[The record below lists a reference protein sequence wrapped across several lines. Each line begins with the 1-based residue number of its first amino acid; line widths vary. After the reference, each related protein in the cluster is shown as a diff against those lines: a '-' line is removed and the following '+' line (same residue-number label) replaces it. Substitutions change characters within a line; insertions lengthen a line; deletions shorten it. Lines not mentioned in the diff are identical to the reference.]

1 MSPDGD
7 CLLAPRIRQPPSAR
21 HRRNAAEPPAPASPA
36 KINALSANRPAD
48 DAAWPKAGNLRKVKA
63 LQGHGAAVMF
73 LHHLDETQKR
83 GLFALAA
90 RMIAADKV
98 ISESEVDY
106 LNALIG
112 ESGLAGDNPLRGK
125 GKPVDFSIF
134 DSRKAQLAVA
144 MELLILANTD
154 RHYDVNEL
162 ILWDD
167 ILAKFDFTRV
177 EQEHLRANAEIAALL
192 IKNVDDLIASEA
204 DADGPSDEDRR
215 AADRRRLD
223 RRRMSRRDTG

>member
-1 MSPDGD
+1 
-7 CLLAPRIRQPPSAR
+7 
-21 HRRNAAEPPAPASPA
+21 
-36 KINALSANRPAD
+36 
-48 DAAWPKAGNLRKVKA
+48 
-63 LQGHGAAVMF
+63 MF